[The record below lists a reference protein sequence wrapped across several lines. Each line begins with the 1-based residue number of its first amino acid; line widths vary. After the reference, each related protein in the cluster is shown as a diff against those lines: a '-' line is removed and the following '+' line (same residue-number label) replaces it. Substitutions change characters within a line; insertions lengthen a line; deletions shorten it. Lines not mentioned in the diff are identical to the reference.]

1 MDKKIQDALREA
13 VREAGQDPSLARKL
27 EMWFEAIASG
37 SEDVNDK
44 QSSNRHLDL
53 LYEDT
58 RVSASDSSSAWTDE
72 GNDDDEEQA

>member
-44 QSSNRHLDL
+44 QSANRHLEL

-58 RVSASDSSSAWTDE
+58 RVSGSDSPSAWTAEEDDNE
-72 GNDDDEEQA
+72 GQP

>member
-44 QSSNRHLDL
+44 QSSNRHLEL
-53 LYEDT
+53 LYSDT
-58 RVSASDSSSAWTDE
+58 RVSGSDSPSGLTDE
-72 GNDDDEEQA
+72 NGDVDEGQD